1 MTVTAPP
8 ATLPL
13 DVTFGP
19 GVYDMDEATYHADP
33 VPGGSLS
40 STGARALLS
49 PSCPAKF
56 DHNRRFG
63 QKPRK
68 VWDFGSVAHE
78 LVLHRGRGIVRLDY
92 DSRRTNDYKA
102 DEKKARDEGKVP
114 ILEKDYA
121 IAEAMA
127 KALRQHKTAAALLD
141 PDFGQPERSIF
152 WRDRET
158 DVNCRARLDWVDDEP
173 GSGRLIIA
181 DYKTAASADPTR
193 FDRSIS
199 DFGLHMQADWYETA
213 IIAAGLATSARLVL
227 IVQEKDAPYVVTV
240 VDLLPSARYV
250 AADLNRKA
258 RRVYAECTAAGVWPG
273 YVPDDQ
279 IAGVGLPAYVLNQ
292 HEREDQNEHR

>member
-1 MTVTAPP
+1 MTVTVPP

-19 GVYDMDEATYHADP
+19 GVYDLDEATYHGDP

-63 QKPRK
+63 QRPRK

-78 LVLHRGRGIVRLDY
+78 LVLHRGRGIAKLEY
-92 DSRRTNDYKA
+92 DSRRTNAYKA
-102 DEKKARDEGKVP
+102 DEAAARAAGKVP

-141 PDFGQPERSIF
+141 PDYGQPERSIF
-152 WRDRET
+152 WVDPET
-158 DVNCRARLDWVDDEP
+158 GVNCRARLDWIDDEP
-173 GSGRLIIA
+173 GSGRLLID
-181 DYKTAASADPTR
+181 DYKTVASADPPKLE
-193 FDRSIS
+193 RSIS
-199 DFGLHMQADWYETA
+199 EFGLHMQADWYETA
-213 IIAAGLATSARLVL
+213 VKRAGLAEDVRLLL
-227 IVQEKDAPYVVTV
+227 IAQEKEAPYVVTV
-240 VDLLPSARYV
+240 IDLLPATRLA
-250 AADLNRKA
+250 AADRNAKA
-258 RRVYAECTAAGVWPG
+258 RRVYAECVASGVWPG
-273 YVPDDQ
+273 YVPDDE
-279 IAGVGLPAYVLNQ
+279 IASIGLPQYVLNQ
-292 HEREDQNEHR
+292 QLEAS